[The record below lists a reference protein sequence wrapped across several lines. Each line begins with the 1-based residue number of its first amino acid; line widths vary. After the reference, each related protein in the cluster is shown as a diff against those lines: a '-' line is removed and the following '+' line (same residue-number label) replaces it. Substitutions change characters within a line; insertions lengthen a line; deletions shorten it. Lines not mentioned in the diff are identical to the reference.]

1 LGVFR
6 LGCFGCLTMLML
18 LALVGFAGWGIL
30 QAASAPD
37 IAAPPTTAVDG
48 QRAQQKIFD
57 LMRRAGSGRPHSVTL
72 TEAEVNAFLG
82 RHLAGAA
89 ELPLQRLSVRLPSDG
104 HAAIAGQIP
113 LRRLL
118 GETSMI
124 GGLMPESW
132 MDERVWLSFDARAT
146 LETTEARRARRH
158 LRLDVDRFAIGR
170 LRLPSFLLR
179 VLLDPSALRLLRW
192 QMPDAIDGI
201 RIEPG
206 RLVIQ
211 SAS

>member
-18 LALVGFAGWGIL
+18 LTLVGFAGWGLL

-37 IAAPPTTAVDG
+37 IAVPPTTAADG

-57 LMRRAGSGRPHSVTL
+57 AIRRTGGGRQHSVTL
-72 TEAEVNAFLG
+72 SEAEVNAFLG

-89 ELPLQRLSVRLPSDG
+89 ELPLQRLSVRLPTDG
-104 HAAIAGQIP
+104 HAEVAGQIP
-113 LRRLL
+113 LRTLV
-118 GETSMI
+118 GEASTI
-124 GGLMPESW
+124 GGLVPESW
-132 MDERVWLSFDARAT
+132 LDHRVWLSLSARAT
-146 LETTEARRARRH
+146 LESTEARRARRH

-170 LRLPSFLLR
+170 LRLPAFLLR

-192 QMPDAIDGI
+192 PMPDAIDGI

-206 RLVIQ
+206 RLIIQ